1 MIADYHSLT
10 TALHYDH
17 DQTTFN
23 NMIGKDSLKMA
34 KILIA
39 SGIKQEKMCLFIQ
52 SQVPQHA

>member
-17 DQTTFN
+17 DHIKFN
-23 NMIGKDSLKMA
+23 NMIGEDSLKMA
-34 KILIA
+34 KLLIS
-39 SGIKQEKMCLFIQ
+39 SGIQQEKICLFIQ